1 MWSKVPSLI
10 AAVSIPLLG
19 GAMSG
24 FATRSSTRGKWFRN
38 LRKPSWNPPRA
49 VFPVVWTILYIMMG
63 VASWLVWKD
72 GGNRGDDCSRIRRR
86 NALILYAAQLAVN
99 IAWTFVFFLGR
110 NIRGGLYVVLTLCV
124 ALLATIACFWTI
136 SRAAALLL
144 VPYAAWVA
152 FATALN
158 WSIVTL
164 N

>member
-1 MWSKVPSLI
+1 
-10 AAVSIPLLG
+10 
-19 GAMSG
+19 
-24 FATRSSTRGKWFRN
+24 
-38 LRKPSWNPPRA
+38 
-49 VFPVVWTILYIMMG
+49 
-63 VASWLVWKD
+63 
-72 GGNRGDDCSRIRRR
+72 
-86 NALILYAAQLAVN
+86 LAVN